1 MDTLLLASKLSKR
14 LHAESL
20 AYNILNKLPVLP
32 PPHHPKGEFR
42 EIIKE
47 ISADNGETCIC
58 DRILL
63 RKKYLYDVGII
74 VPVYNAEQHIAECL
88 DSILGQNTDFT
99 FHVII
104 INDGSTDGSRKILR
118 KYEERPNVTV
128 IDQENKGH
136 SGARNT
142 GLENCFGKYVTFV
155 DADDRLPVNAIEI
168 LMQKAVKGDFDI
180 VGGGYSLFAD
190 DKVIQ
195 NTLPA
200 QGRLFGFPWGKVYKA
215 KIWSNIQFPP
225 GYWFEDTVCSFI
237 IHRRSSKISTV
248 SDIVYEW
255 RKNTSSISF
264 LSKGKPKILDTLY
277 VTNQLLRDCKD
288 LLLPFDM
295 QFYDILLHQFKV
307 NAVRIYSLA
316 NRQVNYA
323 NFIWSKDA
331 LKIYFKDT
339 QYGSISY
346 KNVEL
351 AIKNESYKQFLLS
364 CLFL

>member
-1 MDTLLLASKLSKR
+1 MDNLLLASKLSKR

-168 LMQKAVKGDFDI
+168 LMKKAVKGDFDI
-180 VGGGYSLFAD
+180 VGGGYSLFAHD
-190 DKVIQ
+190 
-195 NTLPA
+195 
-200 QGRLFGFPWGKVYKA
+200 
-215 KIWSNIQFPP
+215 
-225 GYWFEDTVCSFI
+225 
-237 IHRRSSKISTV
+237 
-248 SDIVYEW
+248 
-255 RKNTSSISF
+255 
-264 LSKGKPKILDTLY
+264 
-277 VTNQLLRDCKD
+277 
-288 LLLPFDM
+288 
-295 QFYDILLHQFKV
+295 
-307 NAVRIYSLA
+307 
-316 NRQVNYA
+316 
-323 NFIWSKDA
+323 
-331 LKIYFKDT
+331 
-339 QYGSISY
+339 
-346 KNVEL
+346 
-351 AIKNESYKQFLLS
+351 
-364 CLFL
+364 